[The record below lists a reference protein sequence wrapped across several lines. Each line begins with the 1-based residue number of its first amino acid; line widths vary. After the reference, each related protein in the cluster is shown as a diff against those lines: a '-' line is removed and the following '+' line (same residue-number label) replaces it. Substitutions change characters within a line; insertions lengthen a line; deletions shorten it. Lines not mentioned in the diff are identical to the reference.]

1 MGKQLKRREKQ
12 TTEMGNIGQLDKPT
26 RVRLLNHFN
35 VEEHSGGKYT
45 ATCQVCNDTTLKRV
59 SIGRVL
65 AHLVPEVSGAK
76 TCANIS
82 DVNAS
87 DLSVSRKASGLRD
100 SEPPCVSCS

>member
-1 MGKQLKRREKQ
+1 MGKQLKRRETQ
-12 TTEMGNIGQLDKPT
+12 TTDMGNIGQLDKPT

-35 VEEHSGGKYT
+35 VEHSGGKYT

-76 TCANIS
+76 TFANIS
-82 DVNAS
+82 DVKAS
-87 DLSVSRKASGLRD
+87 DLSVFRKASGLRD